1 MAINPYKR
9 LRELTLTSQ
18 KDFAAK
24 YEMSKTAMTYIESG
38 QLYSLSDHMIVSLGQ
53 ECAERHVNAKVT
65 LMDEYG
71 VATLQEAYQNWKS
84 TERMQNA
91 HLFQHPVSWTPG
103 TVRSPFD
110 VYVEDSA
117 GTRQKFCKL
126 LKVPASAVQL
136 YAQGKILTMPKAIE
150 EALIQVRFPYLKELK
165 DLQTQWL
172 GR

>member
-1 MAINPYKR
+1 MSTNPYKR

-38 QLYSLSDHMIVSLGQ
+38 QLYSLSDHMILSLGQ
-53 ECAERHVNAKVT
+53 ECAERHVDAKSV
-65 LMDEYG
+65 LAQEYG
-71 VATLQEAYQNWKS
+71 VATLQEAYQSWKS
-84 TERMQNA
+84 IERMQNA
-91 HLFQHPVSWTPG
+91 HLFQQTVSWTPG
-103 TVRSPFD
+103 TERSPFD
-110 VYVEDSA
+110 VFVEDTA

-150 EALIQVRFPYLKELK
+150 EALIQVRFPYLQELK

>member
-38 QLYSLSDHMIVSLGQ
+38 QLASLSEHMIVSLGQ
-53 ECAERHVNAKVT
+53 ECAERHINAKVT

-71 VATLQEAYQNWKS
+71 VSTLQEAYQNWKS
-84 TERMQNA
+84 LERMQNA
-91 HLFQHPVSWTPG
+91 HLFQKPINWTPG

-110 VYVEDSA
+110 VYVEDST

-136 YAQGKILTMPKAIE
+136 YAQGKIRTMPKAIE
-150 EALIQVRFPYLKELK
+150 EALVQVRFPYLQALK
-165 DLQTQWL
+165 DLQIEWL
-172 GR
+172 AR